1 MKETSKL
8 DIMRIPI
15 IKIHYIN
22 KENIHLYLPIKE
34 SVHPGLMPVSD
45 FEQTNYQIVNE
56 NDMHVR
62 DSQGNNM
69 TYEDMYKKAREQTN
83 NSFSS
88 MTNQENANNTVIIKV
103 LKNGMNKQ
111 NHTNMN
117 IHHLAQMNVNY
128 GVVQIA
134 TMNQM

>member
-1 MKETSKL
+1 
-8 DIMRIPI
+8 
-15 IKIHYIN
+15 
-22 KENIHLYLPIKE
+22 
-34 SVHPGLMPVSD
+34 
-45 FEQTNYQIVNE
+45 
-56 NDMHVR
+56 
-62 DSQGNNM
+62 
-69 TYEDMYKKAREQTN
+69 
-83 NSFSS
+83 